1 MADTP
6 EGHVHSASGGDNPS
20 TTPGTGDVAE
30 GQPQQ
35 LRQNPTPEQIRARQL
50 EVAEAKRQLEHEHQ
64 MLEQELARGQ
74 RGGRARARAR
84 EGRRRIVADVPS
96 VPVLPRA
103 SQNVAAAATIF
114 QNLPEPDTP
123 EGRQAHYPVSYT
135 HLTLPTK
142 P

>member
-6 EGHVHSASGGDNPS
+6 EGHAQSGSGGDNPS
-20 TTPGTGDVAE
+20 ATPNIGTVADVRP
-30 GQPQQ
+30 QPLQ
-35 LRQNPTPEQIRARQL
+35 QNPTPEQIRARQL

-84 EGRRRIVADVPS
+84 DVHHRIVAGVPA

-123 EGRQAHYPVSYT
+123 EGR
-135 HLTLPTK
+135 
-142 P
+142 